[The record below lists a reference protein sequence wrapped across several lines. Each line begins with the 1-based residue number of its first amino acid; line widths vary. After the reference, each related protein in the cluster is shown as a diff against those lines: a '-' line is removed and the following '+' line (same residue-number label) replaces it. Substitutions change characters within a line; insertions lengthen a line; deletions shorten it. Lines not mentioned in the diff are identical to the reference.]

1 MAAAAYRHLARQ
13 LEDADLFRTADLVR
27 ETLATPG
34 FKFIADS
41 IAEHERKMN
50 DQLLNETTKPEDIGR
65 LRGLITGLGR
75 CRKRAQSIL
84 EYAEERERRPTNV
97 SGRRASHERPDRAR
111 GGHVRQQHPRS
122 RTVVGAEPRHVRAG
136 RRPDERARG
145 QHRQPVRR
153 FRAASPA
160 RSRAGGGA

>member
-65 LRGLITGLGR
+65 LRGLITGL
-75 CRKRAQSIL
+75 RAMQEAGKSIL
-84 EYAEERERRPTNV
+84 EYAEERESKAN
-97 SGRRASHERPDRAR
+97 ERL
-111 GGHVRQQHPRS
+111 RQES
-122 RTVVGAEPRHVRAG
+122 IA
-136 RRPDERARG
+136 
-145 QHRQPVRR
+145 
-153 FRAASPA
+153 
-160 RSRAGGGA
+160 